1 MLCGAI
7 VTVIRVFT
15 SHHSSLITHHIIT
28 HHITVFTSHHSS
40 LITPHITS
48 HHSSLITHHSSLIT
62 HHSSH
67 HSSHHS
73 TLITYHCFFIT
84 HHITHHSSHHSSHH
98 ITHKQAHNPPALLT
112 PHHALRPVHHRNLLL
127 HRLRFTRP
135 SLPHVVR
142 ERRHEHARRD
152 LRFVQHVVGLW
163 HHAHRRTH
171 EAVAAVARVLEHVL
185 VGRERD
191 RLRVKETRRIDP
203 RVIIIGGPP
212 HVTQVIIFL
221 GVRDAI

>member
-15 SHHSSLITHHIIT
+15 SHHSSLIT
-28 HHITVFTSHHSS
+28 
-40 LITPHITS
+40 S

-62 HHSSH
+62 SLITSLNTHHISLFSH

-73 TLITYHCFFIT
+73 TLITYHCFLIT
-84 HHITHHSSHHSSHH
+84 HHITHHSSHHITSLITL

-171 EAVAAVARVLEHVL
+171 EAVAAVTRVLEHVL

>member
-1 MLCGAI
+1 MRHYNHYCFHI
-7 VTVIRVFT
+7 T
-15 SHHSSLITHHIIT
+15 SLITSLNT
-28 HHITVFTSHHSS
+28 HHIS
-40 LITPHITS
+40 LF
-48 HHSSLITHHSSLIT
+48 
-62 HHSSH
+62 SH
-67 HSSHHS
+67 HSSHTNKHITS
-73 TLITYHCFFIT
+73 LITL
-84 HHITHHSSHHSSHH
+84 

-212 HVTQVIIFL
+212 HVTQVIVFL